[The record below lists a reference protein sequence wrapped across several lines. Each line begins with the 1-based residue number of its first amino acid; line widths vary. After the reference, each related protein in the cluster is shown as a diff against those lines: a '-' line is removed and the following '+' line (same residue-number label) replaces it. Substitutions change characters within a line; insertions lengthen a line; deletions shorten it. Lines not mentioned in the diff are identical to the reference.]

1 MKIWTFNPNTCQFDR
16 AGRAALTNATLAVI
30 NDDIDVQVLAEHEAP
45 KRWPSG
51 ERLVVAGVE
60 FDREFFE

>member
-1 MKIWTFNPNTCQFDR
+1 MRFWTFNTNTCQFDQ
-16 AGRAALTNATLAVI
+16 AGRAALATAVLAVV
-30 NDDIDVQVLAEHEAP
+30 NDDIDVQVVYEHELP

-60 FDREFFE
+60 FDRELFE